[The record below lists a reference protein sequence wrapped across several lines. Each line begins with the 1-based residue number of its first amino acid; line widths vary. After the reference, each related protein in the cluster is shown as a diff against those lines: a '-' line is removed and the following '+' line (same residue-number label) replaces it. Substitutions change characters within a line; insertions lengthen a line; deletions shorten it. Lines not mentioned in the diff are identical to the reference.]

1 MRSRVNLAGP
11 GSSLNGRYNPGVY
24 GGSVLATVCATCQKS
39 EKEADLLKCP
49 ICFKHVCSEHAF
61 HYSGRVFCGKHCAD
75 YFFFA
80 DPED

>member
-1 MRSRVNLAGP
+1 VP
-11 GSSLNGRYNPGVY
+11 
-24 GGSVLATVCATCQKS
+24 
-39 EKEADLLKCP
+39 EADACTICHKTEGEVSLQKCP

>member
-1 MRSRVNLAGP
+1 VP
-11 GSSLNGRYNPGVY
+11 EDI
-24 GGSVLATVCATCQKS
+24 VCAVCGKLES
-39 EKEADLLKCP
+39 ESTSLMRCP
-49 ICFKHVCSEHAF
+49 ICFKHVCGEHAF

>member
-1 MRSRVNLAGP
+1 
-11 GSSLNGRYNPGVY
+11 
-24 GGSVLATVCATCQKS
+24 VLVTACATCQKT